1 MYNKR
6 INIWKSVSILILIK
20 KDIWAFS
27 SYSHSLKTA
36 NLKHTRISRWK
47 FTLYRA
53 WTIHAYLCARCLAV
67 PQTENRLWMV
77 PPFFIA
83 LWYTSENLSKR
94 NFTAKNAPLPGS
106 PINFIATEP
115 IHIKFSNDKVQT
127 PNCFY
132 EFLKSYTL
140 TFLNIIRENAKTVKN
155 NQHLC
160 SILGYGNNNY
170 FTQERHTFA
179 PKS

>member
-47 FTLYRA
+47 FTLYGA
-53 WTIHAYLCARCLAV
+53 WTIHAYLCARCFAV

-94 NFTAKNAPLPGS
+94 NLAQFENLGELVKNTIFVAWNRTFNPLPLHWRCWACS
-106 PINFIATEP
+106 FLQACLTILTWLTMSLKRLASFFFLRKSLP
-115 IHIKFSNDKVQT
+115 
-127 PNCFY
+127 
-132 EFLKSYTL
+132 FLKSIPIY
-140 TFLNIIRENAKTVKN
+140 IYI
-155 NQHLC
+155 
-160 SILGYGNNNY
+160 
-170 FTQERHTFA
+170 
-179 PKS
+179 PKVSSRK

>member
-77 PPFFIA
+77 PPFLLHYDTHRKLIEEE
-83 LWYTSENLSKR
+83 LHR
-94 NFTAKNAPLPGS
+94 
-106 PINFIATEP
+106 
-115 IHIKFSNDKVQT
+115 
-127 PNCFY
+127 
-132 EFLKSYTL
+132 
-140 TFLNIIRENAKTVKN
+140 
-155 NQHLC
+155 
-160 SILGYGNNNY
+160 
-170 FTQERHTFA
+170 QERSVTWFA
-179 PKS
+179 NKLYCDRTNTYKIFKRQSIDTELLLRISQVLHVNFFEYYSRECQNREKQSTLM